1 MQTMLAVAPTD
12 RATPP
17 AAMAAAI
24 DRVAKVLRAAVPAD
38 KAQTRAGPEAQAV
51 ALARQAPRTRRQPM
65 ANSLAVASALAANRA
80 ALPPAVASAPAV
92 SRAADRP
99 AANSPSP
106 VTLRKAP

>member
-1 MQTMLAVAPTD
+1 
-12 RATPP
+12 
-17 AAMAAAI
+17 MAAAI

-65 ANSLAVASALAANRA
+65 ANSLAA
-80 ALPPAVASAPAV
+80 ASAPAV